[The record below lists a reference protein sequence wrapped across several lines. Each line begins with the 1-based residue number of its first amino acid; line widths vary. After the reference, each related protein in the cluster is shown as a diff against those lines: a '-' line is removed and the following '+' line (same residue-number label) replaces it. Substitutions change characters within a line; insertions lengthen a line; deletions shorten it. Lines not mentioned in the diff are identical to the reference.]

1 MRVIAGDLKG
11 RRLVSP
17 AGMATRPTTDKVRE
31 ATFNALGSLDLVRG
45 GLLQGARVA
54 DLFAGS
60 GAVGIE
66 AISRGA
72 ELCTFIERDR
82 SALAALRENLSSLG
96 CEEKARVVA
105 GDVMSLAASLDVD
118 LVYADPP
125 YGFEAWERLL
135 SVLTAPFIV
144 TESGHRLDAE
154 IGEAVGLEI
163 LRSQRYGRTW
173 VTFWERQDSSQDTSR
188 DVRG

>member
-17 AGMATRPTTDKVRE
+17 PGTGTRPTTDKVRE
-31 ATFNALGSLDLVRG
+31 ATFNALGSLGVIID
-45 GLLQGARVA
+45 ARVA

-72 ELCTFIERDR
+72 RSCVFIERDR
-82 SALAALRENLSSLG
+82 GALAALRDNLAALG
-96 CEEKARVVA
+96 CEGVSRVVA

-144 TESGHRLDAE
+144 SESGHELGKE
-154 IGEAVGLEI
+154 IGAQVGLKI
-163 LRSQRYGRTW
+163 VRSQRYGRTW
-173 VTFWERQDSSQDTSR
+173 VTFWERMPVDE
-188 DVRG
+188 

>member
-1 MRVIAGDLKG
+1 VIAGDLKG

-17 AGMATRPTTDKVRE
+17 PGTGTRPTTDKVRE
-31 ATFNALGSLDLVRG
+31 ATFNALGSLGVILD
-45 GLLQGARVA
+45 ARVA

-72 ELCTFIERDR
+72 LSCVFVERDR
-82 SALAALRENLSSLG
+82 SALSALNDNLAALG
-96 CEEKARVVA
+96 CEDVARVVA

-135 SVLTAPFIV
+135 GVLTAPFIV
-144 TESGHRLDAE
+144 TESGQELTENFGADA
-154 IGEAVGLEI
+154 GLEI
-163 LRSQRYGRTW
+163 VRSQRYGRTW
-173 VTFWERQDSSQDTSR
+173 VTFWERIAR
-188 DVRG
+188 DE

>member
-1 MRVIAGDLKG
+1 
-11 RRLVSP
+11 VSP
-17 AGMATRPTTDKVRE
+17 PGMGTRPTTDKVRE
-31 ATFNALGSLDLVRG
+31 ATFNALGSL
-45 GLLQGARVA
+45 GLIIDARVA

-72 ELCTFIERDR
+72 RSCVFVERDR
-82 SALAALRENLSSLG
+82 SALAALRDNLAMLG
-96 CEEKARVVA
+96 CEDVAKVVA
-105 GDVMSLAASLDVD
+105 GDVMSIAASLDVD

-144 TESGHRLDAE
+144 TESGHEL
-154 IGEAVGLEI
+154 GEDLGTPNGLEI
-163 LRSQRYGRTW
+163 VRSQRYGRTW
-173 VTFWERQDSSQDTSR
+173 VTFWERIPVDE
-188 DVRG
+188 

>member
-31 ATFNALGSLDLVRG
+31 ATFNALGSLGVIRD
-45 GLLQGARVA
+45 ATVA
-54 DLFAGS
+54 DLFDGS

-72 ELCTFIERDR
+72 ESCVFIERDR
-82 SALAALRENLSSLG
+82 SALNALRDNLAALN
-96 CEEKARVVA
+96 CEDRSRVVA
-105 GDVMSLAASLDVD
+105 GDVMTLAASLDVD

-125 YGFEAWERLL
+125 YGFDGWERLL
-135 SVLTAPFIV
+135 SVVRAPFIV
-144 TESGHRLDAE
+144 TESGHELAE
-154 IGEAVGLEI
+154 ELGAPFGLEI
-163 LRSQRYGRTW
+163 VRSQRYGRTW
-173 VTFWERQDSSQDTSR
+173 VTFWERIPR
-188 DVRG
+188 EE

>member
-1 MRVIAGDLKG
+1 MG
-11 RRLVSP
+11 
-17 AGMATRPTTDKVRE
+17 TRPTTDKVRE
-31 ATFNALGSLDLVRG
+31 ATFNALGSLGQIID
-45 GLLQGARVA
+45 ARVA

-72 ELCTFIERDR
+72 RSCVFIERDR
-82 SALAALRENLSSLG
+82 LALAALRDNLAALG
-96 CEEKARVVA
+96 CEDAGRVVA
-105 GDVMSLAASLDVD
+105 GDVMSLAAALDVD

-144 TESGHRLDAE
+144 TESGQELSEELGAQ
-154 IGEAVGLEI
+154 AGLEI
-163 LRSQRYGRTW
+163 VRSQRYGRTW
-173 VTFWERQDSSQDTSR
+173 VTFWERIPTDE
-188 DVRG
+188 